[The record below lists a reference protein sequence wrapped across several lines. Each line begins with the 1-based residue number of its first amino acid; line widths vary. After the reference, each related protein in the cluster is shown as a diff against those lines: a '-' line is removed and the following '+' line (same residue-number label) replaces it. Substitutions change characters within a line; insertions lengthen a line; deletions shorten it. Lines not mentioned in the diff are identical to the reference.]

1 MGNQTHAGLRAV
13 IGLLL
18 FFGAMNA
25 LAQFNDTTSVRE
37 FVVLGSW
44 ERTEAITSAKR
55 EHKYRP
61 QTKVDESWIF
71 YNDNTVERRT
81 SDGQAEYTWSFV
93 DSNKIALSRKDD
105 PKSEPTLLF
114 ISFNQRSN
122 KWCLGSYQSR
132 YRNQLLLS
140 KKI

>member
-1 MGNQTHAGLRAV
+1 MRAV

-18 FFGAMNA
+18 FFGALNA

-37 FVVLGSW
+37 FVVLGNW
-44 ERTEAITSAKR
+44 ERTEAVTSAKR
-55 EHKYRP
+55 EYKYRP
-61 QTKVDESWIF
+61 QTRLDESWTF
-71 YNDNTVERRT
+71 YDDNTAERRT
-81 SDGQAEYTWSFV
+81 SSGKAEYSWSFV
-93 DSNKIALSRKDD
+93 ESNKISLTRKDD
-105 PKSEPTLLF
+105 PKAEPTLLF